1 MPVSMPL
8 PIRLFP
14 TLLLVALGG
23 CSVGSS
29 GSGPAPAPTLGG
41 DLGAITRARADS
53 IRYPYTAADV
63 HFMSGM
69 IGHHAQAVAMA
80 AWAPTRAASPAVK
93 TLAERIVNGQQ
104 DEIATMQQWLRDRGQ
119 RVPEARASGTMLMT
133 MNGVEHEMQM
143 PGTLSEAQL
152 QRLDQARGTEFDRLF
167 LTFMIQHHRGAVAM
181 VDELFGSQGAAQ
193 DEGVF
198 TLASDVG
205 VDQKT
210 EIARMQQ
217 MLLELAFGDE
227 AP

>member
-1 MPVSMPL
+1 MTRLHAGMAGAALLGTIAVSGCGAA
-8 PIRLFP
+8 R
-14 TLLLVALGG
+14 AGG
-23 CSVGSS
+23 AHPPS
-29 GSGPAPAPTLGG
+29 PAPVG
-41 DLGAITRARADS
+41 DLAAIARARADS
-53 IRYPYTAADV
+53 ARYPYTAADV

-80 AWAPTRAASPAVK
+80 SWAPTHGASPAVR

-104 DEIATMQQWLRDRGQ
+104 DEIVTMQQWLRDRGQ

-181 VDELFGSQGAAQ
+181 VEELFGTNGAGQ
-193 DEGVF
+193 DETVF
-198 TLASDVG
+198 KLASDVN
-205 VDQKT
+205 VDQIT
-210 EIARMQQ
+210 ELARMEKMLSNLMTEGIAR
-217 MLLELAFGDE
+217 
-227 AP
+227 